1 MKSTLD
7 LGPATNPSYGYKSIT
22 DDTACPRSFII
33 TSRSPESAPSS
44 APLNEAPVADPTAA
58 APMLRRDRRRAQAA
72 VAAAVVQTVE
82 AAATSPMAEA
92 AAEASQA
99 SDDTIV
105 APDQEPLA
113 ATDSVHDEPV
123 AASASS
129 GRARKTAGPRR
140 RPANTATSSAGPAPS
155 ARPARPPRAAS
166 RRQIWQMTGAALA
179 VATLVGG
186 TALPALGMVRGETAT
201 VSTTAAADLR
211 TQSFTASANVLPNV
225 VVSGEFSATTP
236 EELKV
241 LQAVAAATSRSG
253 IAPIANPGQII
264 VPMAAG
270 TYTMTD
276 GFGASRPGR
285 THMGQDYA
293 APIGTPI
300 YAAADGV
307 VTMSQDSYGGYG
319 VTVQVQHDDDGSVTT
334 LYGHMNYG
342 TRAVQPGDHVV
353 AGQFLGRVGNTGYTI
368 GSCLH
373 FEVRVNG
380 TQINP
385 VPWLEAHVR

>member
-1 MKSTLD
+1 
-7 LGPATNPSYGYKSIT
+7 
-22 DDTACPRSFII
+22 
-33 TSRSPESAPSS
+33 
-44 APLNEAPVADPTAA
+44 
-58 APMLRRDRRRAQAA
+58 
-72 VAAAVVQTVE
+72 VE

-92 AAEASQA
+92 AADIAEAADEVVDATPESLPLA
-99 SDDTIV
+99 SD
-105 APDQEPLA
+105 A
-113 ATDSVHDEPV
+113 AASEAAFPAADP
-123 AASASS
+123 AASADADPAAPFIAADSAEEQTPTADEHPAAAS
-129 GRARKTAGPRR
+129 GPSARARKTAGPHR
-140 RPANTATSSAGPAPS
+140 RPASMASSAAKPAQA
-155 ARPARPPRAAS
+155 ARPARAPRTS
-166 RRQIWQMTGAALA
+166 GRRRVWQMTGAALA
-179 VATLVGG
+179 VASLVGG
-186 TALPALGMVRGETAT
+186 TALPALGMVRGETSAVT
-201 VSTTAAADLR
+201 ASVSADLR
-211 TQSFTASANVLPNV
+211 TQSFTAGADVLPDV

-236 EELKV
+236 DELKE
-241 LQAVAAATSRSG
+241 LQAVAAATARSG
-253 IAPIANPGQII
+253 VPPIAKPGQII

-285 THMGQDYA
+285 SHMGQDYA

-300 YAAADGV
+300 YASADGV

-319 VTVQVQHDDDGSVTT
+319 VTVQVQHDEDGSVTT

-373 FEVRVNG
+373 FEVRING
-380 TQINP
+380 AQINP

>member
-1 MKSTLD
+1 
-7 LGPATNPSYGYKSIT
+7 
-22 DDTACPRSFII
+22 
-33 TSRSPESAPSS
+33 
-44 APLNEAPVADPTAA
+44 
-58 APMLRRDRRRAQAA
+58 MLRRDRRRAQAA

-92 AAEASQA
+92 AADAEQPSAEPATVA
-99 SDDTIV
+99 SD
-105 APDQEPLA
+105 APLA
-113 ATDSVHDEPV
+113 PNSPVADPEPAASEVPSVETVAAESVAAETLADETESVYEEPV
-123 AASASS
+123 TASASS
-129 GRARKTAGPRR
+129 ARNGRARTTAGPRR
-140 RPANTATSSAGPAPS
+140 RPAGTAATS
-155 ARPARPPRAAS
+155 ARPARPVRSAPAS
-166 RRQIWQMTGAALA
+166 GRRRIWQMTGAALA

-186 TALPALGMVRGETAT
+186 TALPALGMVRGETAA
-201 VSTTAAADLR
+201 VTASASADLR
-211 TQSFTASANVLPNV
+211 TQSFTASADVLPDV

-236 EELKV
+236 DELRD
-241 LQAVAAATSRSG
+241 LQAVAAATARSG
-253 IAPIANPGQII
+253 VPPIAKPGQII
-264 VPMAAG
+264 IPMAAG

-285 THMGQDYA
+285 SHMGQDYA

-300 YAAADGV
+300 YASADGV

-319 VTVQVQHDDDGSVTT
+319 VTVQVQHDEDGSVTT

-373 FEVRVNG
+373 FEVRING
-380 TQINP
+380 AQINP

>member
-1 MKSTLD
+1 
-7 LGPATNPSYGYKSIT
+7 
-22 DDTACPRSFII
+22 
-33 TSRSPESAPSS
+33 
-44 APLNEAPVADPTAA
+44 
-58 APMLRRDRRRAQAA
+58 MLRRDRRRAQAA

-92 AAEASQA
+92 AADAEQPSAEPATAPAAAASE
-99 SDDTIV
+99 
-105 APDQEPLA
+105 EPLA
-113 ATDSVHDEPV
+113 APEPV
-123 AASASS
+123 ASDAALAPDSPVADAEPTASEVPSVETVAAETLADETESVYEEPVTASASS
-129 GRARKTAGPRR
+129 ARNGRARTTAGPRR
-140 RPANTATSSAGPAPS
+140 RPAGTAATS
-155 ARPARPPRAAS
+155 ARPARPVRSAPAS
-166 RRQIWQMTGAALA
+166 GRRRIWQMTGAALA

-186 TALPALGMVRGETAT
+186 TALPALGMVRGETAA
-201 VSTTAAADLR
+201 VTASASADLR
-211 TQSFTASANVLPNV
+211 TQSFTASADVLPDV

-236 EELKV
+236 DELRD
-241 LQAVAAATSRSG
+241 LQAVAAATARSG
-253 IAPIANPGQII
+253 VPPIAKPGQII
-264 VPMAAG
+264 IPMAAG

-285 THMGQDYA
+285 SHMGQDYA

-300 YAAADGV
+300 YASADGV

-319 VTVQVQHDDDGSVTT
+319 VTVQVQHDEDGSVTT

-373 FEVRVNG
+373 FEVRING
-380 TQINP
+380 AQINP

>member
-1 MKSTLD
+1 
-7 LGPATNPSYGYKSIT
+7 
-22 DDTACPRSFII
+22 
-33 TSRSPESAPSS
+33 
-44 APLNEAPVADPTAA
+44 
-58 APMLRRDRRRAQAA
+58 MLRRDRRRAQAA

-92 AAEASQA
+92 AAEAAQAPDDAVVAPVEAIAEEPVAAAEAAASDEPAASDTADAPDAEPAA
-99 SDDTIV
+99 SDDSSGDHVTAESV
-105 APDQEPLA
+105 SAEP
-113 ATDSVHDEPV
+113 

-129 GRARKTAGPRR
+129 GRARPAAGPRR
-140 RPANTATSSAGPAPS
+140 RPANTATPSARTAPS
-155 ARPARPPRAAS
+155 ARPARSPRTS
-166 RRQIWQMTGAALA
+166 GRRRIWQMTGAALA

-186 TALPALGMVRGETAT
+186 TALPALGMVRGETT
-201 VSTTAAADLR
+201 PVTTSASADLR
-211 TQSFTASANVLPNV
+211 TQSFTASADVLPDV

-236 EELKV
+236 DELKTI
-241 LQAVAAATSRSG
+241 QAVAAATARSG

-285 THMGQDYA
+285 SHMGQDYA

-342 TRAVQPGDHVV
+342 TRAVQPGEHVV

-373 FEVRVNG
+373 FEVRING

-385 VPWLEAHVR
+385 VPWLDSHVR

>member
-1 MKSTLD
+1 
-7 LGPATNPSYGYKSIT
+7 
-22 DDTACPRSFII
+22 
-33 TSRSPESAPSS
+33 
-44 APLNEAPVADPTAA
+44 
-58 APMLRRDRRRAQAA
+58 MLRRDRRRAQAA

-92 AAEASQA
+92 AADAEQPSAEPATVA
-99 SDDTIV
+99 SDAPL
-105 APDQEPLA
+105 APDSPVADAEPAASEVPSAETVAAETLA
-113 ATDSVHDEPV
+113 DETESVYEEPV
-123 AASASS
+123 TASASS
-129 GRARKTAGPRR
+129 ARNGRARKTAGPRR
-140 RPANTATSSAGPAPS
+140 RPASTAATS
-155 ARPARPPRAAS
+155 ARPERPVRSAPASS
-166 RRQIWQMTGAALA
+166 RRRIWQMTGAALA

-186 TALPALGMVRGETAT
+186 TALPALGMVRGETAA
-201 VSTTAAADLR
+201 VTASADLR
-211 TQSFTASANVLPNV
+211 TQSFTASADVLPDV

-236 EELKV
+236 DELRD
-241 LQAVAAATSRSG
+241 LQAVAAATARSG
-253 IAPIANPGQII
+253 VPPIAKPGQII
-264 VPMAAG
+264 IPMAAG

-285 THMGQDYA
+285 SHMGQDYA

-300 YAAADGV
+300 YASADGV

-319 VTVQVQHDDDGSVTT
+319 VTVQVQHDEDGSVTT

-353 AGQFLGRVGNTGYTI
+353 AGQFLSRVGNTGYTI

-373 FEVRVNG
+373 FEVRING
-380 TQINP
+380 AQINP